1 MPKGVDELNVVI
13 SQSMY
18 FPWVGILEQ
27 VRLCDVFVYY
37 DDVQF
42 SKGSFTNRVQVKQE
56 DGTRKWM
63 TLPLQ
68 GHRLG
73 QLINEVQLKPKI
85 EWASKHMDM
94 LSKSFLNAP
103 FKKDAL
109 ELADSVLSGS
119 HSDLCSVSRASFLAL
134 CDYFNL
140 REGRSFIDSSS
151 LMLNGASSER
161 VLNIVNHIGGDKY
174 ISGHGALKYLDHE
187 LFERANIEVLYM
199 DYKCMPY
206 SQDHRMF
213 TPYVTALDLIAYEG
227 KRGIEFIKSQAVN
240 WRNFKKSK

>member
-1 MPKGVDELNVVI
+1 LNVVI

-27 VRLCDVFVYY
+27 VRLCDVFVHY

-56 DGTRKWM
+56 DGTTRWM

-73 QLINEVQLKPKI
+73 QLINEVQLKPNS
-85 EWASKHMDM
+85 EWTSKHMDM
-94 LSKSFLNAP
+94 LRKSFLNAP

-109 ELADSVLSGS
+109 ELADSVLNGS
-119 HSDLCSVSRASFLAL
+119 HTDLYSVSRASLMAL

-140 REGRSFIDSSS
+140 IEGRSFIDSSS
-151 LMLNGASSER
+151 LMLDGASSER
-161 VLNIVNHIGGDKY
+161 VLDIVVSNGGNKY

-199 DYKCMPY
+199 DYKCTPY
-206 SQDHRMF
+206 GQDHGIF
-213 TPYVTALDLIAYEG
+213 TPYVTGLDLVAYAG
-227 KRGIEFIKSQAVN
+227 KGGLELIQSQAVN
-240 WRNFKKSK
+240 WRNFQKPQ